1 MKKLHCL
8 IVEDEPLAA
17 EVLTDYVRQVP
28 FLHFLE
34 WCSDAVQAM
43 DTIRQK
49 QVDVIFLDLHL
60 PGIKGFE
67 FLKTLT
73 HQPQV
78 IITTAYHEYALQG
91 YEWQVVDYLVK
102 PIEFSRFLQAANK
115 LGPPAIAK
123 NEILE
128 NTIPKHPGYLFVAA
142 DKKQVKIVL
151 EEILYIESQKDY
163 LKIVLKHKT
172 IITRQP
178 MHEMEQL
185 LPAAEFLRI
194 HRSYIVARSAVES
207 WDASEVEVKGQMLPI
222 GRNYKEEVLKLF
234 RK

>member
-17 EVLTDYVRQVP
+17 EVLMDYVRQVP
-28 FLHFLE
+28 FLHLVE

-43 DTIRQK
+43 DVMRQK

-67 FLKTLT
+67 LLKTLT
-73 HQPQV
+73 HKPQV

-91 YEWQVVDYLVK
+91 YEWQVIDYLVK

-115 LGPPAIAK
+115 LNAPSFHGESIQSPAP
-123 NEILE
+123 N
-128 NTIPKHPGYLFVAA
+128 HPAYLFVTA

-163 LKIVLKHKT
+163 LKIVLKNKT
-172 IITRQP
+172 IVTRQP

-185 LPAAEFLRI
+185 LPDPDFLRI
-194 HRSYIVARSAVES
+194 HRSYIVARAAIES

-222 GRNYKEEVLKLF
+222 GRNYKDEVIKSF

>member
-115 LGPPAIAK
+115 LVPPAIVK
-123 NEILE
+123 NETLE
-128 NTIPKHPGYLFVAA
+128 NTASQHPG
-142 DKKQVKIVL
+142 
-151 EEILYIESQKDY
+151 
-163 LKIVLKHKT
+163 
-172 IITRQP
+172 
-178 MHEMEQL
+178 
-185 LPAAEFLRI
+185 
-194 HRSYIVARSAVES
+194 
-207 WDASEVEVKGQMLPI
+207 
-222 GRNYKEEVLKLF
+222 
-234 RK
+234 